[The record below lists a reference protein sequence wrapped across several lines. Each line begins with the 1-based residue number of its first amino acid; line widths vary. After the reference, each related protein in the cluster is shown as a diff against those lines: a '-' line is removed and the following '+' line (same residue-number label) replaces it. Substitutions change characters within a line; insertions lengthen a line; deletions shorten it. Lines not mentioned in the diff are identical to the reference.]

1 MINDLRRL
9 AKQERK
15 AEVLSTDISRSTQEQ
30 LRIDHIQTL
39 EVLQN
44 AVNEIAWLKLEM
56 KGLQQKGSSSS
67 SSSED
72 DMHGD
77 CSSMENKNTDLDVD
91 AITARVLDQEAE
103 IRKLKNKLS
112 ATELNMQEQKERLEA
127 QLGREIEKRKE
138 VRGKGT

>member
-9 AKQERK
+9 AKQDRK
-15 AEVLSTDISRSTQEQ
+15 AETLSSTDIARSTQEQ

-44 AVNEIAWLKLEM
+44 AVNEIARLKLEM
-56 KGLQQKGSSSS
+56 KGLQQKGSSSA
-67 SSSED
+67 SED
-72 DMHGD
+72 DVHGD

-103 IRKLKNKLS
+103 IRKLKNKLC
-112 ATELNMQEQKERLEA
+112 ATELNMQEQQERLEA

-138 VRGKGT
+138 VRGKGK